1 MLSLDNSLISFF
13 FPRFAASLDCGDVV
27 SFPFAVFSV
36 FIIKRTG
43 LMASVL
49 QEVLPVYFD
58 FRISVGMF
66 RTGCEFLY
74 VSSRYWRAFFFTL
87 LTPTTHSISLC
98 RLLLGPTPSA
108 QTKPV
113 DKDDKQSIQDSKNGN
128 NKAPSEN
135 CEYIALRH
143 VT

>member
-1 MLSLDNSLISFF
+1 
-13 FPRFAASLDCGDVV
+13 
-27 SFPFAVFSV
+27 
-36 FIIKRTG
+36 
-43 LMASVL
+43 MASVL

-58 FRISVGMF
+58 FRISVGRF
-66 RTGCEFLY
+66 RTGCEFLMFQ
-74 VSSRYWRAFFFTL
+74 VDTGVPFFTL

-113 DKDDKQSIQDSKNGN
+113 DKDDKQSIQESKNGN

-135 CEYIALRH
+135 CEYIALRRI
-143 VT
+143 T